1 MSNFEQLAESR
12 YPIGPE
18 VKLLNVEG
26 LERVRIFC
34 VRLGWERDLDEI
46 LAHLA
51 KVRNQDERIS
61 GCARLQTKV
70 GGYRA
75 GLLYVTQCESDVRAE
90 LLVAVPEIGHEKRAD
105 GLIESLFTD
114 LKHVEGKTAFKV
126 EP

>member
-12 YPIGPE
+12 YPIGPG

-26 LERVRIFC
+26 LERARIFC

-46 LAHLA
+46 LEHLVEV
-51 KVRNQDERIS
+51 KVQAGRIS
-61 GCARLQTKV
+61 GCATLQTKV
-70 GGYRA
+70 GRYSA
-75 GLLYVTQCESDVRAE
+75 GLLYVTQCECDVCAE

-105 GLIESLFTD
+105 ALIESLFTD
-114 LKHVEGKTAFKV
+114 LKRLEEKTAFKV